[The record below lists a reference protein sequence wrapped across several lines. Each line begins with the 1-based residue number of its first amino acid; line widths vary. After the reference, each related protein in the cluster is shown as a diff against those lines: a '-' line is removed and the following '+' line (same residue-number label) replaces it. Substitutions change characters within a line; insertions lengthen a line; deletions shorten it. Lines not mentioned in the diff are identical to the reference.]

1 MHKLFLMFAFIVHS
15 ADAGTA
21 FEELIQKQILSAFI
35 HLHVA
40 PNLYDFL
47 SHA

>member
-1 MHKLFLMFAFIVHS
+1 MFAFIVHS

-21 FEELIQKQILSAFI
+21 FEELIQILAACI
-35 HLHVA
+35 QLHIA